1 MAQIISLIY
10 LAILVFALVDIITSD
25 NWRVRYMPKVAW
37 VLLVVFLPLIGS
49 ILWLVLGK
57 ERSMPEALGSLG
69 DPRRRESARKPP
81 STEDD
86 LTAIE
91 REIEFHEKQ
100 AEIRRLEARLEAQRT
115 SRRSIE
121 PEA

>member
-1 MAQIISLIY
+1 MAQILSLVY
-10 LAILVFALVDIITSD
+10 LAILIFALVDIITSD

-57 ERSMPEALGSLG
+57 ERSMPQSLGSFG
-69 DPRRRESARKPP
+69 DPRRQETARTPS
-81 STEDD
+81 STEND
-86 LTAIE
+86 LAAIE

-100 AEIRRLEARLEAQRT
+100 AEIRRLEEQLKAKREKPQ
-115 SRRSIE
+115 S
-121 PEA
+121 